1 MMVDKSKQKLFAT
14 ASHAVSALGLV
25 RYGTTLSGVG
35 RRQRMLFGVSTVL
48 LALITAS
55 VSFAILVGLTPV
67 TPNERNTFI
76 LMACNIFFILL
87 LSATIAREIHRILQA
102 RRAGKAASRLHI
114 RIVALFSI
122 VAALPAIVVAIV
134 ASVTLDVG
142 LDRWFEMRTRFIV
155 DSSIRV
161 ARAYVNEN
169 ARTLQ
174 DSTLSMVFLID
185 DAQAISRLDPRG
197 FQQILTDQAKGR
209 GFALAQIVTETGGV
223 DWRAE
228 IDGSEAL
235 PSVPLDAIVTA
246 ADGNPVLIPPGRRS
260 LVGAIIKLKNFN
272 DRYLYTIR
280 TVDEQVLRTLQDMEA
295 NTSEYNSLENNR
307 TATQVAFALLYLGLT
322 LIVLLSAIWTGI
334 AVADRLVR
342 PIRQLINA
350 ADAVAGGDLDVQV
363 PVRDSDGDV
372 AALAGTFNQMVGD
385 IRTQRDELV
394 SANEQNDAR
403 RRFSEALLGGVNA
416 GVIGVSPEG
425 TITVANRA
433 ATAILRISE
442 DAMRGKK
449 LLDIMPELAS
459 IMAKSSSQSGETVRE
474 SLPIKRNTRQRVYN
488 VQITSEYTAATAH
501 ASVVTFDDITDLID
515 AQRSSAWADVARR
528 IAHEIKNPLTPIQLS
543 AERLRRRYGDRLT
556 DDREVFDRCTETIIR
571 QVGDIGRMVDEFS
584 TFARMPKP
592 TLSKMDLRNALNEA
606 SFLVELSRDD
616 LKFDREFGDVTLIGA
631 FDSRLI
637 GQAFGN
643 VIKNASEAIDGRKP
657 PIDQGEAEEQGHIRI
672 RTYQNGG
679 ELFVDVADNGK
690 GLPVEDRDKLLEP
703 YITTREKG
711 TGLGLAIVK
720 KIVEDHQGRL
730 ELLDAP
736 RDFHGGRGA
745 MVRMVFPALSKG
757 PLIRQS
763 GDASPLTSVQ

>member
-1 MMVDKSKQKLFAT
+1 MMLDKSKQKLFAT
-14 ASHAVSALGLV
+14 ASQAVGALGFV
-25 RYGTTLSGVG
+25 RYGTMLSGEG
-35 RRQRMLFGVSTVL
+35 RRQRMLFGVATVL
-48 LALITAS
+48 LALVTAS

-67 TPNERNTFI
+67 APNERNTFI
-76 LMACNIFFILL
+76 LMACNLFFILL
-87 LSATIAREIHRILQA
+87 LSVTIARELWRILQA

-114 RIVALFSI
+114 RIVALFSL

-134 ASVTLDVG
+134 ASITLDVG

-185 DAQAISRLDPRG
+185 DAQSISRLDPRG
-197 FQQILTDQAKGR
+197 FQQILTDQAIGR
-209 GFALAQIVTETGGV
+209 GFALAQIVTGSGSIE
-223 DWRAE
+223 WRAN
-228 IDGSEAL
+228 IQGSEAL
-235 PSVPLDAIVTA
+235 PTIPLDALATA

-260 LVGAIIKLKNFN
+260 LVGAIIKLKSFN
-272 DRYLYTIR
+272 ERYLYTIR
-280 TVDEQVLRTLQDMEA
+280 TVDERVLRTLQDMEA
-295 NTSEYNSLENNR
+295 NTNEYNSLENNR

-350 ADAVAGGDLDVQV
+350 ADAVAGGDLDVKV

-385 IRTQRDELV
+385 IRMQRDELL

-425 TITVANRA
+425 KITVANRA

-442 DAMRGKK
+442 EEMRGKK
-449 LLDIMPELAS
+449 LLEIMPELAS
-459 IMAKSSSQSGETVRE
+459 IVAKARGQSGETVRE
-474 SLPIKRNTRQRVYN
+474 SLPIKRNTRLRVYN
-488 VQITSEYTAATAH
+488 VQITSEYTAAAAH
-501 ASVVTFDDITDLID
+501 AFVVTFDDITDLID

-543 AERLRRRYGDRLT
+543 AERLRRRYGDRLI

-592 TLSKMDLRNALNEA
+592 TLTKMDLRNALNEA

-616 LKFDREFGDVTLIGA
+616 IKFDREFGDVTLIGA

-643 VIKNASEAIDGRKP
+643 VIKNAAEAIDGRKP
-657 PIDQGEAEEQGHIRI
+657 LTDKKDLEEQGHIRI

-679 ELFVDVADNGK
+679 ELFVDVTDNGK

-720 KIVEDHQGRL
+720 KIVEEHQGRL

-736 RDFHGGRGA
+736 QDFYGGQGA
-745 MVRMVFPALSKG
+745 MVRMVFPAIAKG
-757 PLIRQS
+757 PLIRNS